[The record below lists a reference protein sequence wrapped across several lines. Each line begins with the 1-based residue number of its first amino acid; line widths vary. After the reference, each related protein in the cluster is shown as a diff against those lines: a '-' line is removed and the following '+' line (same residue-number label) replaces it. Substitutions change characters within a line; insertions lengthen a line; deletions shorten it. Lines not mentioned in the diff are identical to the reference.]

1 MYCIILNEI
10 LLGNPDERATWFLSK
25 RVLGQLSR
33 PIYSKGWSLVVAA
46 RCFVA
51 RPPGHPRWVDEAYM
65 GERGANP
72 CPATKHVRPPAEYDL
87 RNREA
92 DDTNA
97 EEARFIEQAFRVG
110 IPAARNGNVFTIVT
124 MLPILVLEYD
134 SFAPIALAF
143 VLANAFALAVSCAYL
158 PGAEQRHGV
167 LYAHRVFMRVSMANT
182 FLLFCVAF
190 PTMQWAGF
198 FGLSVA
204 AGKGSPLLCLFLSGC
219 YATLTCVLHLLA
231 FPAHYRCVVHGSMI
245 FSFAFIGSS
254 YSTLGH
260 SQEMLFHLCGL
271 AGGELLGRALQRI
284 VRHWFATAQADQR
297 VLKDRLAQIDA
308 EKRAEPRRLD
318 PTERSCRAARAGP
331 SGPSA
336 QSLPR
341 TLCPLP
347 ASRTARSP
355 PCRPSRPATPA
366 HDSARRLARSSRARA
381 ECVLSRLEQID
392 AEKERLTYELLIE
405 QKRAA
410 SAGPGSYREDLR
422 KDCRQRPASS
432 VGTNSELAELLCAA
446 EAEPPHRLSRI
457 PGSSAWHRGRDSA
470 SLRGDAS
477 SVVSEGYSLL
487 SSSLNMRLDESLRSL

>member
-1 MYCIILNEI
+1 ME
-10 LLGNPDERATWFLSK
+10 
-25 RVLGQLSR
+25 
-33 PIYSKGWSLVVAA
+33 
-46 RCFVA
+46 
-51 RPPGHPRWVDEAYM
+51 
-65 GERGANP
+65 
-72 CPATKHVRPPAEYDL
+72 
-87 RNREA
+87 

-284 VRHWFATAQADQR
+284 VRYWFATAQADQR

-308 EKRAEPRRLD
+308 EK
-318 PTERSCRAARAGP
+318 
-331 SGPSA
+331 
-336 QSLPR
+336 Q
-341 TLCPLP
+341 
-347 ASRTARSP
+347 
-355 PCRPSRPATPA
+355 
-366 HDSARRLARSSRARA
+366 
-381 ECVLSRLEQID
+381 CVLSRLEQID